1 MISEHSYQGADEPAA
16 EESAWDQKEMS
27 LTEHLRELRNRLL
40 IVVATVGIISV
51 VAFLPS
57 QYAIP
62 YLVGLY
68 FPPEIQ
74 LHAFGPADVIAVEF
88 KFSLLA
94 GVVIGLP
101 VLLYQFWMFV
111 IPAVQPKARRI
122 VYAYVAPSF
131 FLALGGIAF
140 CHFLI
145 LPHVVRALLLM
156 TSHVAVP
163 TFGIAQTLGLILVML
178 LIFALIFQLPVVAV
192 VLARLGFI
200 DAPKMRAYRRYVFM
214 TFMIVGG
221 VAAPDGN
228 PLTMALIAVPM
239 YLLYEGSIVVVALL
253 EKSWKAADPFR

>member
-1 MISEHSYQGADEPAA
+1 MISEEYKGTGAAAA
-16 EESAWDQKEMS
+16 EEPAWDQKEMS

-40 IVVATVGIISV
+40 IVIVTVGVISIF
-51 VAFLPS
+51 AFLPS
-57 QYAIP
+57 QYVIP
-62 YLVGLY
+62 WMVHMY

-88 KFSLLA
+88 KLSLLA
-94 GVVIGLP
+94 GVVVGLP

-111 IPAVQPKARRI
+111 VPAIHPHARRV

-131 FLALGGIAF
+131 FLALGGMAF

-145 LPHVVRALLLM
+145 LPHVVKALLLM

-163 TFGIAQTLGLILVML
+163 TFGISQTLGLILIML

-200 DAPKMRAYRRYVFM
+200 DAAKMRGYRRYVFM
-214 TFMIVGG
+214 AFMVAGG
-221 VAAPDGN
+221 IAAPDGN